1 MIFCGYLFDLY
12 PNGSIALDEEMTADM
27 LDVKDGDRFQV
38 SIVNNKV
45 ILNKMPPVQIW
56 QQD

>member
-1 MIFCGYLFDLY
+1 MIFVDYYFNLLEDGT
-12 PNGSIALDEEMTADM
+12 IEMDEELTADK
-27 LDVKDGDRFQV
+27 LNVKDGDRFKV
-38 SIVNNKV
+38 SIVDNKV